1 MMFTACSRILMM
13 VPVLAACAWWVGASQ
28 ARSVE
33 WIAGERGLGAT
44 IIYVNHR
51 NYMND
56 SGYVLLRPES
66 YVVVEVIRR
75 CRDEMSAS
83 PAAKKLFPATAKFFS
98 LCMRR
103 EYIH

>member
-1 MMFTACSRILMM
+1 M
-13 VPVLAACAWWVGASQ
+13 VSVVAACAWWVGASQ

-33 WIAGERGLGAT
+33 RIDERGLGPT

-56 SGYVLLRPES
+56 SGYALLHADN

-75 CRDEMSAS
+75 CREEMLAS